1 MDEQEKENRGVAL
14 NEAARH
20 RLADEGADAV
30 VSNAQKYLK
39 FLQGDGE
46 SDGEDSDS

>member
-1 MDEQEKENRGVAL
+1 MDDRAQENRGVAL

-20 RLADEGADAV
+20 RTANEDADAV
-30 VSNAQKYLK
+30 VSNAEKYFK

-46 SDGEDSDS
+46 SDDDSDS

>member
-1 MDEQEKENRGVAL
+1 MDEPERENRGVAL

-20 RLADEGADAV
+20 RLATEDADAV
-30 VSNAQKYLK
+30 VSNAQKYFK

-46 SDGEDSDS
+46 CEG

>member
-1 MDEQEKENRGVAL
+1 MDERENDNRATAL

-20 RLADEGADAV
+20 RLASEDAGAV

-46 SDGEDSDS
+46 SDDDSDS